1 MSWNLFLPMWRYDF
15 FLLCVCMCVRSQVD
29 AWLYKHVVVYLQKSP
44 FIRMFVLLKDSCFA
58 YSECIFFFLPMKKK
72 ISFYRFHLLSDF
84 AYIILMG
91 FPYSYGLP
99 FNIFFLI

>member
-15 FLLCVCMCVRSQVD
+15 FLLCACVFACSQVD

-58 YSECIFFFLPMKKK
+58 YSVYFFFLPKKK
-72 ISFYRFHLLSDF
+72 KD
-84 AYIILMG
+84 IILSFSPSVRFCFYYLNG
-91 FPYSYGLP
+91 
-99 FNIFFLI
+99 FFLFFWTSF

>member
-15 FLLCVCMCVRSQVD
+15 FLLCECVCACSQVD
-29 AWLYKHVVVYLQKSP
+29 AWLYKHVVVYLPKSC

-58 YSECIFFFLPMKKK
+58 YGVFFFFLLMKKK

-91 FPYSYGLP
+91 FPYSFGLP
-99 FNIFFLI
+99 FDIFFLF

>member
-58 YSECIFFFLPMKKK
+58 YSECIFFFFTYEKKD
-72 ISFYRFHLLSDF
+72 IF
-84 AYIILMG
+84 
-91 FPYSYGLP
+91 LP
-99 FNIFFLI
+99 FSPSVRFCLYYLNGFSLFFWTSS